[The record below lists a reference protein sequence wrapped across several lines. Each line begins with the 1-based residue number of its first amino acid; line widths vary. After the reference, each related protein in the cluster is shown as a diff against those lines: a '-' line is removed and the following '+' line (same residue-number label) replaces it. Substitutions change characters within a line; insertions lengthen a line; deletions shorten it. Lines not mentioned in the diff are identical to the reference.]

1 MAAFCIAEQIKLMKK
16 LLKEPLLHFFILG
29 LGLFVLFEIV
39 AGDDADYDENVIV
52 VDRDNLLTFM
62 QYRAR
67 AFEPGAAGAYLDGLS
82 EEELDRVIDD
92 YVREE
97 ALHRQALALGVDQN
111 DYVIKRRMI
120 QSIEF
125 ITNGFVTAAV
135 DIDDEDLETYYE
147 ANRDNYYIS
156 PYVTFTHVYFEKG
169 ERGDEA
175 AAELAAD
182 KLAELNSAQTPFTA
196 APNHGDRFPYFLNY
210 VEREPEFVA
219 SHFGQQMAVELFE
232 LEPADDRWQGPF
244 KSPYGYHVI
253 MLTKRVDGRY
263 PELEEMRDRVTLD
276 AERTEIEAMQDEAIQ
291 AIVDTYEVRRSL

>member
-1 MAAFCIAEQIKLMKK
+1 MFGKKFMKK
-16 LLKEPLLHFFILG
+16 LLTEPLLHFLIVG
-29 LGLFVLFEIV
+29 LGLFVLFNFV
-39 AGDDADYDENVIV
+39 AGDEADYDENVIV
-52 VDRDNLLTFM
+52 VDRESLLTFM

-67 AFEPGAAGAYLDGLS
+67 AFEPGAAAAYLDGLS
-82 EEELDRVIDD
+82 EDELNGIIDD

-97 ALHRQALALGVDQN
+97 ALHRQAVALGVDQN

-135 DIDDEDLETYYE
+135 DLDDDDIEAYYE

-175 AAELAAD
+175 AAKLATE
-182 KLAELNSAQTPFTA
+182 KLAELNAAGEPFTS

-210 VEREPEFVA
+210 VERDPDFVA
-219 SHFGQQMAVELFE
+219 SHFGQRMAAGIFE

-244 KSPYGYHVI
+244 ESPYGYHVI
-253 MLTKRVDGRY
+253 MLTKRMEGRY
-263 PELEEMRDRVTLD
+263 PELDEIRDRIILD
-276 AERTEIEAMQDEAIQ
+276 AERTEIEAMQDQAIQ